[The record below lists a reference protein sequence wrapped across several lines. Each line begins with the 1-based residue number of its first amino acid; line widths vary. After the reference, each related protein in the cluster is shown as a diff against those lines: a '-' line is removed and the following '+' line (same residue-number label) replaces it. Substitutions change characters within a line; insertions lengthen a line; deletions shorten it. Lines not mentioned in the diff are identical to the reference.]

1 MIYLLLTKIIMFFG
15 NYNRKLND
23 HVKRILDIISVLR
36 NLIAVSSYFNSL
48 NSNVDF
54 SPIPKVALHPTFS
67 EKFWNGSE

>member
-1 MIYLLLTKIIMFFG
+1 MFFG

-54 SPIPKVALHPTFS
+54 SPIPKEALHPTFS